1 MRRSRAVFG
10 LVATVLMIGGCGGN
24 DGSDVGRE
32 DTGVNTMTMYV
43 AHHLVDC
50 VGVGPMKCML
60 IRETPDAEW
69 TMFYSQIEGFE
80 YEPGFEYELRVRTEE
95 IPDPPA
101 DASSIRYIL
110 EEVVSTTPMSS
121 EEGAGADLVAGEW
134 RLASFSDE
142 LLSASEID
150 PAPGLEL
157 LASRARG
164 VTIAFLADGKVGGFS
179 GCNQYTGSYAIEGGH
194 SLSFGPLAGTR
205 QACPP
210 PLMELES
217 LTLSML
223 HDVQGVYVRDGR
235 TLELHGAEEALLA
248 TFERPDGMTGP
259 HLGSWKLAEITPSA
273 LSGASDE
280 VLEAMKSLSMDD
292 KTTVTMELGADGRV
306 SGFSGCNQYTGGYET
321 DGRSSIEFGN
331 IAVTMR
337 ACVGPGMAIESAY
350 LEAMNSVVGIKVARS
365 ELALLGADGSILL
378 LFSRTDDS

>member
-10 LVATVLMIGGCGGN
+10 LVATVLMIGGCGRD

-32 DTGVNTMTMYV
+32 DTGVNTKTMYV

-80 YEPGFEYELRVRTEE
+80 YEPGFEYELVVRTEE

-110 EEVVSTTPMSS
+110 EEVVSTTPMSG

-134 RLASFSDE
+134 RLVSFSDE
-142 LLSASEID
+142 VLSASGID

-157 LASRARG
+157 LASRGRG
-164 VTIAFLADGKVGGFS
+164 VTIAFLPDEQVGGYS
-179 GCNQYTGSYAIEGGH
+179 GCNQYKGSYTMQGGH
-194 SLSFGPLAGTR
+194 SLSFGPLGGTR

-217 LTLSML
+217 LTLSTL
-223 HDVQGVYVRDGR
+223 QNVQGVYVRDGR
-235 TLELHGAEEALLA
+235 TLELYGADEALLA
-248 TFERPDGMTGP
+248 TFERPDGAAGP
-259 HLGSWKLAEITPSA
+259 HVGDWKLSEITPSA
-273 LSGASDE
+273 LSEASDE

-292 KTTVTMELGADGRV
+292 QTTVTMKLGEDGRV

-321 DGRSSIEFGN
+321 DGRSSFEFGK

-350 LEAMNSVVGIKVARS
+350 LEAMNSVVGMKAARS

-378 LFSRTDDS
+378 LFSRSDGS